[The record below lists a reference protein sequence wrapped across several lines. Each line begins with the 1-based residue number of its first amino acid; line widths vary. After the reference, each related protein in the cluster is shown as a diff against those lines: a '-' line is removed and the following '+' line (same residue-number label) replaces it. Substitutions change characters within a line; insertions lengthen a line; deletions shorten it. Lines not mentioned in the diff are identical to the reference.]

1 MNNQNAQAEVND
13 VTFTKERGEDFV
25 RVQPPKA
32 KNDSKATRGRPRKY
46 SLEEK
51 QNALN
56 ILRKTDSITKT
67 CEITGISRR
76 AVSHWRNDYLIN
88 KEGTYGYRYST
99 EEKQMVEELL
109 HENLGNETLTCLMT
123 GIDSNT
129 INRWLLKGQ
138 IKAYTGEDVYV
149 KSNRGKEYDSKEK
162 QKAIEMYYE
171 IGSIHEVSKATGIP
185 DPTLHGWI
193 RPEVKY
199 ERLSIEELNDK
210 YEYHMN
216 QADLIDRIKTEKEA
230 KHNESLEKINI
241 LEDFLKDG
249 MEQLAK
255 LKKEIE

>member
-1 MNNQNAQAEVND
+1 
-13 VTFTKERGEDFV
+13 
-25 RVQPPKA
+25 
-32 KNDSKATRGRPRKY
+32 
-46 SLEEK
+46 
-51 QNALN
+51 
-56 ILRKTDSITKT
+56 
-67 CEITGISRR
+67 
-76 AVSHWRNDYLIN
+76 
-88 KEGTYGYRYST
+88 
-99 EEKQMVEELL
+99 
-109 HENLGNETLTCLMT
+109 MT

-216 QADLIDRIKTEKEA
+216 QADLIDRIKAEKEA
-230 KHNESLEKINI
+230 KHSESLLKISQ
-241 LEDFLKDG
+241 LEAFLKTTIDDG